1 MKFLIVGD
9 VIGEPGRKVLANFLS
24 EIRKEEGIDVVI
36 VNAENIAGG
45 FGITEKVY
53 SYVRSLGVDVMT
65 SGNHIWDKKEILKF
79 IDSAEILLRPAN
91 YPEGVPGKG
100 YGIFEKN
107 GVKYC
112 VINLM
117 GRVFLDCHLENP
129 FKVFDR
135 IYEEIKDKV
144 NIVIVDFHAEAT
156 SEKWAFAIHVDGR
169 ATVVYGTH
177 THVPT
182 ADECILPKGT
192 AYVTDVGMTGPWY
205 SVIGM
210 KADQPLKRFLYGLP
224 QKYEVAGGDL
234 VFNALVVDV
243 DEKEG
248 RVRNLRRIRK
258 LIKRE
263 ELRH

>member
-1 MKFLIVGD
+1 MRLLIVGD
-9 VIGEPGRKVLANFLS
+9 VIGEPGRRALAHILRDL
-24 EIRKEEGIDVVI
+24 RK
-36 VNAENIAGG
+36 NENIDIVITNVENLAGG

-53 SYVRSLGVDVMT
+53 SYIKSLGVDIMT

-79 IDSAEILLRPAN
+79 IDSADVLLRPAN
-91 YPEGVPGKG
+91 YPVGVPGRG
-100 YGIFEKN
+100 YGIFQKG
-107 GVKYC
+107 GVRYC

-117 GRVFLDCHLENP
+117 GRIFLDCNLENP
-129 FKVFDR
+129 FRTFDY
-135 IYEEIKDKV
+135 IYEEVK
-144 NIVIVDFHAEAT
+144 NIADIIVVDFHAEAT

-210 KADQPLKRFLYGLP
+210 KADQPLRKFIYGLP

-234 VFNALVVDV
+234 IFNSIVVDV
-243 DEKEG
+243 NESTGKAE
-248 RVRNLRRIRK
+248 NIRRIKR
-258 LIKRE
+258 LIRRE
-263 ELRH
+263 ELR